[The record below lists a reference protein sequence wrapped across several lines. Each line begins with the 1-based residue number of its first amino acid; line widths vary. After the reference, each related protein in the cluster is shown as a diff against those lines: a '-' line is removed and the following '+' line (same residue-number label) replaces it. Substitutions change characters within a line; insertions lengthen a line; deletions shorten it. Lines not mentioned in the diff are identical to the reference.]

1 MATVDC
7 NFESAGNR
15 LRIVIAAVAAF
26 VLTGM
31 PVVTA
36 GSQSS
41 TAEQKGA
48 RSISNVEY
56 SRPGGV
62 PLLLD
67 GSIPA
72 GSGPFPTAIIVHG
85 GYWME
90 GNKTTYIRPLKPL
103 LSGAGFAWF
112 SIDYRLAPQHRYPA
126 AIEDVEAAMR
136 WVRAHAEQY
145 HIDVS
150 RIVLIGEGA
159 GGYLVAMA
167 GLDKQT
173 ASGVAAI
180 VDFEGPSDLTVI
192 SEPLTPPKG
201 IGEFFGI
208 TDLSEASLKILRD
221 ASPNNRV
228 HKGMPP
234 FLFIHGTADQV
245 VPFVSSPIMC
255 EAMRN
260 VGAQCQL
267 QLVNDADH
275 GMQNWE
281 HKPGEETWKPA
292 MLEWLNS
299 TLKMKPRT

>member
-1 MATVDC
+1 MKSTIC
-7 NFESAGNR
+7 HYSWNR
-15 LRIVIAAVAAF
+15 LLWLNLAGAVLLALILMLVA
-26 VLTGM
+26 
-31 PVVTA
+31 
-36 GSQSS
+36 
-41 TAEQKGA
+41 GA
-48 RSISNVEY
+48 RPQSATATGQNGAQSISNVAY

-72 GSGPFPTAIIVHG
+72 GNGPFPTAIIVHG
-85 GYWME
+85 GYWVE
-90 GNKTTYIRPLKPL
+90 GDKTTSIRPVKPL

-112 SIDYRLAPQHRYPA
+112 SINYRLAPKYRYPA
-126 AIEDVEAAMR
+126 AIEDVEVAVR
-136 WVRAHAEQY
+136 WVRAHAVRY
-145 HIDVS
+145 DIDLS

-173 ASGVAAI
+173 ASGVAAV
-180 VDFEGPSDLTVI
+180 VDFEGPSDLTAF
-192 SEPLTPPKG
+192 PDPTPPKG
-201 IGEFFGI
+201 MGEFFGI
-208 TDLSEASLKILRD
+208 TDLSDASLKILQD

-228 HKGMPP
+228 HKAMPP

-245 VPFVSSPIMC
+245 VPFVSSPILC

-275 GMQNWE
+275 GMENWE
-281 HKPGEETWKPA
+281 HEPGEETWKPA
-292 MLEWLNS
+292 MIDWLNS
-299 TLKMKPRT
+299 TLKIKPKT